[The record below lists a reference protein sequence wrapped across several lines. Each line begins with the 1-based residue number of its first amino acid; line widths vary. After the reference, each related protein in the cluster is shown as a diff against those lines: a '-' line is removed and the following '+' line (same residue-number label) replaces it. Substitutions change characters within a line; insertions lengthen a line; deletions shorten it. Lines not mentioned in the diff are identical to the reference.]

1 LISAKEPPTHD
12 RFALGR
18 PCALGR
24 NERSESRRGVSRA
37 LVTFS
42 RKMGGHV
49 TQQRRRIFPM
59 RSSRVHVD
67 KRFASTD
74 DDDSC
79 TRESSES

>member
-1 LISAKEPPTHD
+1 LISAKEPPTPD

-18 PCALGR
+18 RLWALGR

-37 LVTFS
+37 LVAFS

-59 RSSRVHVD
+59 RSSRAHVD
-67 KRFASTD
+67 KHFDSTAD
-74 DDDSC
+74 R
-79 TRESSES
+79 TMA